1 MNLSAQNIILT
12 IRGLAIL
19 RDIDLEIE
27 GGKTTVLLGPNGA
40 GKSTLLK
47 VFSGYLSPTNG
58 QILVDGDDIKGMS
71 LKTRAKMFGVL
82 TQKSNL
88 DFPFTAREVVA
99 MGRTPFVLS
108 DGYDSVTEEL
118 MEKFD
123 VEADQSYLAM
133 SGGAQQLVQLCRVFS
148 QVWGR
153 NSKAFILLDE
163 PMTGLDLRH
172 QSAIA
177 STLKEFS
184 GQGIGQ
190 LVVMHDINLA
200 HELADEVVL
209 MSHGQVVSKGPALK
223 SVNVDSLERTFET
236 TINQIGEGSARYFR
250 AKIGT

>member
-1 MNLSAQNIILT
+1 MNLSARSISLT
-12 IRGLAIL
+12 IKGLAIL
-19 RDIDLEIE
+19 REIDLEIE

-47 VFSGYLSPTNG
+47 LFNGYLSPTNG
-58 QILVDGDDIKGMS
+58 QILADGTDIKGMS

-82 TQKSNL
+82 TQRSAL

-118 MEKFD
+118 LEKFD

-133 SGGAQQLVQLCRVFS
+133 SGGEQQLVQLCRVFS
-148 QVWGR
+148 QVWER
-153 NSKAFILLDE
+153 SSQAFILLDE

-177 STLKEFS
+177 SALKKLAL
-184 GQGIGQ
+184 QGLGQ

-200 HELADEVVL
+200 YELADEVVL

-223 SVNVDSLERTFET
+223 SVNIDSLERTFET
-236 TINQIGEGSARYFR
+236 TINQIGEGDARYFR